1 MKLMTAEKLIEY
13 CKNKGV
19 RVWRDGDEVMM
30 QGGSI
35 SNLPNS
41 SPFWRL
47 VSLHRNIIFDFFGVS
62 RV

>member
-1 MKLMTAEKLIEY
+1 MKLMTAEKAIEY

-30 QGGSI
+30 QGGGI

-47 VSLHRNIIFDFFGVS
+47 VSLHRNILCDFFGVS
-62 RV
+62 R